1 MTKRRE
7 RQPEG
12 PAAIG
17 YAGVIRRDAVYR
29 VDELKER
36 MGWRDAAFRAAR
48 RRGLKVHHVGKRT
61 YITGEDLF
69 AYITTGGSHE

>member
-1 MTKRRE
+1 
-7 RQPEG
+7 
-12 PAAIG
+12 
-17 YAGVIRRDAVYR
+17 
-29 VDELKER
+29 